1 MKFNI
6 VIRAMGAG
14 DRITCFTIYKE
25 SIAIFSLASE
35 LARASPFSIVTHTT
49 AEKGVGL
56 LIKYCEN

>member
-49 AEKGVGL
+49 AEKAQVF
-56 LIKYCEN
+56 